1 MPAARRLLITR
12 RDLLIATAGVAV
24 AATAEATPQ
33 TMEIAI
39 REVVGDAAVR
49 PGRVTL
55 DIPPIAENGNAV
67 GLTVSVQS
75 PMTQADHV
83 RSIHIFAE
91 RNPLP
96 NVAHFHLGPR
106 SGKAEVQTRIR
117 LADTQNIV
125 AIARLSDGSFW
136 SASAQVVITLAACIE
151 PEP

>member
-1 MPAARRLLITR
+1 MPEARRWLVTR
-12 RDLLIATAGVAV
+12 RDLLIGAAGIGVCGPAF
-24 AATAEATPQ
+24 ATPQ
-33 TMEIAI
+33 RMDAAI
-39 REVVGDAAVR
+39 REVVGDATVR

-55 DIPPIAENGNAV
+55 DLPPLAENGNAV

-106 SGKAEVQTRIR
+106 AGKAEIQTRIR
-117 LADTQNIV
+117 LADTQTIV

-136 SASAQVVITLAACIE
+136 SAAAQVVITLAACLE
-151 PEP
+151 PDS

>member
-1 MPAARRLLITR
+1 MFRLSITR
-12 RDLLIATAGVAV
+12 RDLLIGAAGVGFSGQAL
-24 AATAEATPQ
+24 AAPQRMEA
-33 TMEIAI
+33 AI
-39 REVVGDAAVR
+39 REAVGDATVR

-67 GLTVSVQS
+67 PLTVSVQS
-75 PMTQADHV
+75 PMTAADHV

-106 SGKAEVQTRIR
+106 AGKAEVQTRIR
-117 LADTQNIV
+117 LADTQTIV

-136 SASAQVVITLAACIE
+136 SAAAHVVITLAACIE
-151 PEP
+151 PDS